1 MQRALLKKL
10 LRDILHLRGQI
21 IAMALVVACGVAS
34 FVSMRST
41 YDSLLKTQ
49 QNYYSEYR
57 FGDIFAH
64 VTRAPES
71 VRAQLSLIPGVAV
84 VQTRVVAESI
94 LDLPN
99 MREPAQG
106 RIVSVPE
113 RRGAMLNDIHLVR
126 GRYVAAGHPDEVI
139 ISGAFAD
146 ANKFDPGDTF
156 EAVVNGRWRRLTIAG
171 VGLSPE
177 YIYEIRGGDIFP
189 DNSRFGIIWMSRDA
203 AGAAFDMEGSFND
216 VSLTLAP
223 GADEG
228 QVIDGVDR
236 VLAVYGGT
244 GAIGR
249 SDQQSYRFISNE
261 FSQLRT
267 FGLFLPLIFLGVTA
281 FLLHLVLSRLVNT
294 QREQIGLLKA
304 FGYTNYEIGVH
315 FLGLAF
321 AAVLGGIV
329 FGIALGVWM
338 GDGMT
343 TMYADY
349 FRFPVLEFQL
359 RPILIVYSIL
369 ITLGSAAIGA
379 VSAIRRAVLLP
390 PAEAM
395 RHEAPA
401 AFKAG
406 MLESTGL
413 RALLSPANRIVFR
426 NLSRNPLKAALSI
439 FGISAAAALLFTGF
453 YFFDAINRIIEVQFR
468 QAIREDAIITFNAPR
483 PQNARLSL
491 ASLPGVRRAEAFRA
505 VAAKLTFGHRS
516 RRVGLTGVDP
526 DADLHRIVDRNSNI
540 VHVPPQGLVIS
551 QSLADLLEARRG
563 DEVTIEVLE
572 GSRPVRNVGV
582 TAIVND
588 MMGMNAYMDVRAVN
602 RLMNED
608 DVISGAYL
616 SMDADREDEIY
627 SQLKRMPAIA
637 GVGLP
642 GAILKSF
649 NDTFAKTIGIF
660 TFVLVIFS
668 SAIVL
673 GVVYNAARIALSERG
688 RELAAL
694 RVLGFTRSEI
704 SWILLGE
711 HGLLTILA
719 IPLGMVFGLLICA
732 MMNNL
737 VDTEMLRLPLV
748 FTGRTYFLTALI
760 VIAAAIFSGLLV
772 ARRLRHLDLI
782 AVLKTRE

>member
-10 LRDILHLRGQI
+10 IRDILHLRGQI
-21 IAMALVVACGVAS
+21 VAMALVVACGVAS

-57 FGDIFAH
+57 FGDVFVH

-71 VRAQLSLIPGVAV
+71 VRAKLGLIPGVAV
-84 VQTRVVAESI
+84 VQTRVVAEAI
-94 LDLPN
+94 LNLPN

-113 RRGAMLNDIHLVR
+113 RRDAMLNDIHLVR
-126 GRYVAAGHPDEVI
+126 GSYVAAGHPDEVI
-139 ISGAFAD
+139 VSGAFAQ
-146 ANKFDPGDTF
+146 ANSFDPGDTI
-156 EAVVNGRWRRLTIAG
+156 EAVINGRWRRLTIAG

-189 DNSRFGIIWMSRDA
+189 DNRRFGIIWMGRDA

-216 VSLTLAP
+216 VAITLAP
-223 GADEG
+223 GVNE
-228 QVIDGVDR
+228 QSVIDEVDR

-304 FGYTNYEIGVH
+304 FGYTNYEIGIH

-338 GDGMT
+338 GNGMT
-343 TMYADY
+343 TMYAEY

-359 RPILIVYSIL
+359 RPILVLYSIL

-379 VSAIRRAVLLP
+379 VSAIRRAVNLP

-395 RHEAPA
+395 RPEAPA
-401 AFKAG
+401 TFKTG
-406 MLESTGL
+406 MLEKTGL
-413 RALLSPANRIVFR
+413 KVLLSPANRIIFR
-426 NLSRNPLKAALSI
+426 NLSRNPIKAALSV

-453 YFFDAINRIIEVQFR
+453 YFFDAINRIVEVQFR
-468 QAIREDAIITFNAPR
+468 QAIREDAMITFNTTR
-483 PQNARLSL
+483 PQNARRAL
-491 ASLPGVRRAEAFRA
+491 ASLPGVRRVETFRS

-516 RRVGLTGVDP
+516 RRVGLTGVEP
-526 DADLHRIVDRNSNI
+526 DAELHRIVDRRSNVI
-540 VHVPPQGLVIS
+540 HVPPSGLVLS
-551 QSLADLLEARRG
+551 RSLADVLDAGLG
-563 DEVTIEVLE
+563 DDVTIEVLD
-572 GSRPVRNVGV
+572 GSRPVRTVGV
-582 TAIVND
+582 TAIVDD
-588 MMGMNAYMDVRAVN
+588 MMGMNAYMDLRAVN

-616 SMDADREDEIY
+616 SMDADREDDIY
-627 SQLKRMPAIA
+627 ARLKQMPAIA

-642 GAILKSF
+642 AAILKSF
-649 NDTFAKTIGIF
+649 NDTFAKTIGTF
-660 TFVLVIFS
+660 TFVLIIFS
-668 SAIVL
+668 GAIVF

-694 RVLGFTRSEI
+694 RVLGFTRREI
-704 SWILLGE
+704 ALILLGE
-711 HGLLTILA
+711 HALLTVLA
-719 IPLGMVFGLLICA
+719 IPLGMLFGLLICTT
-732 MMNNL
+732 MNNL

-748 FTGRTYFLTALI
+748 FTIRTYILTALI
-760 VIAAAIFSGLLV
+760 IIAAAILSGLLV
-772 ARRLRHLDLI
+772 ARRLRRLDLI

>member
-49 QNYYSEYR
+49 ENYYAEYR
-57 FGDIFAH
+57 FGDVFAH

-71 VRAQLSLIPGVAV
+71 VRSELSLIPGVAV
-84 VQTRVVAESI
+84 VQTRIVDEAI
-94 LDLPN
+94 LNLPN

-113 RRGAMLNDIHLVR
+113 RQAAMLNDIHLVR
-126 GRYVAAGHPDEVI
+126 GRYIAAGRMDEVI

-146 ANKFDPGDTF
+146 ANKFDPGDKI
-156 EAVVNGRWRRLTIAG
+156 EAVINGRWRRLTIAG

-189 DNSRFGIIWMSRDA
+189 DNNRFGIIWMNRTS

-216 VSLTLAP
+216 ISLTLAP
-223 GADEG
+223 GGSEA
-228 QVIDGVDR
+228 QVIDDVDR
-236 VLAVYGGT
+236 VLKTYGGT
-244 GAIGR
+244 GAYGR
-249 SDQQSYRFISNE
+249 TDQQSYRFISNE

-304 FGYTNYEIGVH
+304 FGYTNFEIGLH
-315 FLGLAF
+315 YLCLAF
-321 AAVLGGIV
+321 AAVFGGIV
-329 FGIALGVWM
+329 FGVVLGIWM
-338 GDGMT
+338 GNGMT

-349 FRFPVLEFQL
+349 FRFPVLEFRA
-359 RPILIVYSIL
+359 RPVLIVYSIL
-369 ITLGSAAIGA
+369 ITLGSAALGA
-379 VSAIRRAVLLP
+379 VSAIRRAILLP

-395 RHEAPA
+395 RPEAPA
-401 AFKAG
+401 TFRAG
-406 MLESTGL
+406 LLEITGL
-413 RALLSPANRIVFR
+413 KTFLSPAKRIVFR
-426 NLSRNPLKAALSI
+426 NLSRSPMKAALSV
-439 FGISAAAALLFTGF
+439 FGISAAASLLFTGF
-453 YFFDAINRIIEVQFR
+453 YFFDAINRIVEVQFM
-468 QAIREDAIITFNAPR
+468 QAIREDAVITFNAPR
-483 PQNARLSL
+483 PQSARLSL
-491 ASLPGVRRAEAFRA
+491 ASLPGVQRVETFRA
-505 VAAKLTFGHRS
+505 VPAKLISKHRS
-516 RRVGLTGVDP
+516 RRVGLTGADP
-526 DADLHRIVDRNSNI
+526 DATLHRIIDRNSTI
-540 VHVPPQGLVIS
+540 FHVPPEGLVLS
-551 QSLADLLEARRG
+551 ETLADILEVGRG
-563 DEVTIEVLE
+563 DEVTVEVLE
-572 GSRPVRNVGV
+572 GSRPVRRIAV
-582 TAIVND
+582 TAIVD
-588 MMGMNAYMDVRAVN
+588 ELMGMNAYMDSRALN

-616 SMDADREDEIY
+616 MMDPNREDEIY
-627 SQLKRMPAIA
+627 SRLKRMPAIA

-642 GAILKSF
+642 GVILKSF
-649 NDTFAKTIGIF
+649 NETFARTIGTF
-660 TFVLVIFS
+660 TFVLVLFS
-668 SAIVL
+668 SAIVF

-688 RELAAL
+688 RELASL
-694 RVLGFTRSEI
+694 RVLGFTKREI
-704 SWILLGE
+704 AMILLGE
-711 HGLLTILA
+711 HALLTMLA
-719 IPLGMVFGLLICA
+719 IPLGMLFGLLLCTTV
-732 MMNNL
+732 NNL

-748 FTGRTYFLTALI
+748 FSARTYLLTTVV

-772 ARRLRHLDLI
+772 TWRLRSLDLI